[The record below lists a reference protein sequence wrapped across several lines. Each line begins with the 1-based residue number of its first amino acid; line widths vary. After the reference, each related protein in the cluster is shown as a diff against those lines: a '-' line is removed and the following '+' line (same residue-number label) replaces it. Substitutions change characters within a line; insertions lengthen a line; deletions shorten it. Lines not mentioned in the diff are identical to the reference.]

1 MAQGIDEGKNMQI
14 RAAQPAD
21 QAALLQL
28 IMSHGPN
35 DWNYLPQQG
44 VEQTL
49 SGLASGTVQG
59 LLAEQQGQL
68 LAVMLFDRSDAY
80 PAHRPADIAAS
91 EAAFLIEAVVSREAA
106 GQGLGS
112 RLLLMVC
119 EVLRQQGC
127 RWLCA
132 DRHQQNAGSAGM
144 MQKAGLQELQSFA
157 DPERRW
163 SGSCMS
169 TVCGRRL

>member
-1 MAQGIDEGKNMQI
+1 
-14 RAAQPAD
+14 
-21 QAALLQL
+21 
-28 IMSHGPN
+28 
-35 DWNYLPQQG
+35 

-91 EAAFLIEAVVSREAA
+91 EAGFLIEAVVSRDAA

-119 EVLRQQGC
+119 DI
-127 RWLCA
+127 A
-132 DRHQQNAGSAGM
+132 A
-144 MQKAGLQELQSFA
+144 AGLSLAVCGQASAKCRFGRHDAEGRFTGAESFA

-163 SGSCMS
+163 SGSRMS

>member
-1 MAQGIDEGKNMQI
+1 MEI
-14 RAAQPAD
+14 RTAQPAD
-21 QAALLQL
+21 VAALRQL
-28 IMSHGPN
+28 IMTHGPN
-35 DWNYLPQQG
+35 DWNYLPPDG

-59 LLAEQQGQL
+59 LLAEEQGQL

-80 PAHRPADIAAS
+80 PAHRPADIAAG
-91 EAAFLIEAVVSREAA
+91 EAAFLIEAVVSRDAA

-112 RLLLMVC
+112 RLLLKVC
-119 EVLRQQGC
+119 EILKQQGC

-144 MQKAGLQELQSFA
+144 MQKADLQELESFA

-163 SGSCMS
+163 SGSRMS
-169 TVCGRRL
+169 TVCGRCL